1 MLLTGHLSE
10 YPLPILVEIFLQRKE
25 TGKLEVA
32 CPIASGYFY
41 FSGGELVDATM
52 GKLRGIDAV
61 NFAENL
67 READFKFSPLGR
79 AEYAQAVW
87 SQAFAKTGGSVG
99 YTRAARAY
107 LRTIAKKTASAL
119 LSAFPLVFKTGR
131 SVGAARAYLRAIAK
145 KTASALLSAFPL
157 VFKSLGSKLMI
168 LASPLNRAGAGSRQW
183 VPVAWV
189 LLLAAFVVST
199 HPVKFFENSSPSLT
213 PPSTDG
219 GGEISLDKANKNQVS
234 LKEML
239 EPAVTSTGAEKNHP
253 ETSRHAGEEKDNS
266 RRKIE
271 PAQKSR
277 PSSLMR
283 ENRITKKT
291 ESSAAG
297 TQTVAVAL
305 RIQNGR
311 VSEAVVL
318 RHRQGLEA
326 FEASALRIARQR
338 RYDPSTQGNQTILV
352 KVDQPQ

>member
-10 YPLPILVEIFLQRKE
+10 YPLPILVEIFFQRKE

-79 AEYAQAVW
+79 AEYAEAVW

-99 YTRAARAY
+99 YT
-107 LRTIAKKTASAL
+107 
-119 LSAFPLVFKTGR
+119 
-131 SVGAARAYLRAIAK
+131 GAARAYLRAIAK

-168 LASPLNRAGAGSRQW
+168 LASPLNRARAGYRQW

-199 HPVKFFENSSPSLT
+199 HPVKFFENSSPALT
-213 PPSTDG
+213 PPSTDW

-239 EPAVTSTGAEKNHP
+239 ELAVTSTGAEKKHHP

-283 ENRITKKT
+283 ENKITKKT

-318 RHRQGLEA
+318 RHRPGLEA